1 MVPQGTGL
9 GRSPDA
15 RTRQIRIRNRQQHL
29 HTAMLVRWQAKRRA
43 AFQNRG
49 RAGAEVPDRTVFRCD
64 APKATVKAANSA
76 RNHRPS
82 TSPLVRT
89 PVASA
94 GVPMLPSHGETPP
107 DRSSLGGAGPRA
119 VPASI
124 ALAQAEQK
132 HAAKPANIDCNGVP
146 MLVRSSLLALDHA
159 NETGDYTMLRDIG
172 APGFQINTAARL
184 ANLCQAAQR
193 RTRPL
198 RCRGDRS
205 TALAAAADRGGR
217 HDADGGLLRL
227 GAVAGEFRADVR
239 VVGRAVAAVRHFGLD
254 RPVCGPPVP
263 PAKQVP
269 SAW

>member
-1 MVPQGTGL
+1 MSLKGVGRSPGRRSVKRSGLWQAAGMVPQGTGL

-43 AFQNRG
+43 AFQDGG
-49 RAGAEVPDRTVFRCD
+49 RAGAEVPDRTDFRCD
-64 APKATVKAANSA
+64 AAKATVNAANSA
-76 RNHRPS
+76 GHHRPS

-94 GVPMLPSHGETPP
+94 GVPLLPSHGETPP

-159 NETGDYTMLRDIG
+159 NKTGNYTVLRDIG
-172 APGFQINTAARL
+172 APDFRSIP
-184 ANLCQAAQR
+184 QR
-193 RTRPL
+193 GWPRSLPSCATTSSTR
-198 RCRGDRS
+198 
-205 TALAAAADRGGR
+205 
-217 HDADGGLLRL
+217 
-227 GAVAGEFRADVR
+227 
-239 VVGRAVAAVRHFGLD
+239 
-254 RPVCGPPVP
+254 
-263 PAKQVP
+263 
-269 SAW
+269 